1 MDKIYIYI
9 YLLNS
14 MISFALIIINSKILE
29 HLENHSP
36 LGLIRRLRR
45 KLNH

>member
-1 MDKIYIYI
+1 
-9 YLLNS
+9 

-29 HLENHSP
+29 HLENHSR